1 MTEHGYTRNEILEAS
16 QQHHELTR
24 DPDFT
29 GIAEQMA
36 EHAPWYSMITEDGE
50 YATEFQEAQ
59 KNVHDLINK
68 AADTSEWAVTLG
80 ALSLLPQLPLT
91 VAASH
96 PEETTVAFQ
105 IATPKEW
112 PDDIKHHL
120 LFEIERAV
128 KDVVN
133 RVLVPKD

>member
-1 MTEHGYTRNEILEAS
+1 MTEHGYTRKEILEAS

-24 DPDFT
+24 YPDFV
-29 GIAEQMA
+29 GIAEEM
-36 EHAPWYSMITEDGE
+36 ENHEPWDIMITEDGE
-50 YATEFQEAQ
+50 HTAEFKKAQ

-80 ALSLLPQLPLT
+80 ALGLLPQLPLS
-91 VAASH
+91 VAASD

-112 PDDIKHHL
+112 PDDIKQHL

-133 RVLVPKD
+133 RVLIPKD